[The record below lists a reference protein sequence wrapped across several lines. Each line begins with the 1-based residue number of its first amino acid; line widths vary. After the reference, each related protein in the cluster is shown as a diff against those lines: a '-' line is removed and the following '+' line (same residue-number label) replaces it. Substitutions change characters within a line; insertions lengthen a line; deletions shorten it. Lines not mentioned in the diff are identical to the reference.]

1 MAPDEVSL
9 MFKHTWV
16 QSIIPLFFAGCLSCS
31 TTAQS
36 HAKAPVAEKPPG
48 GGYLGLD
55 RNLYPGD
62 QMLPAIAK
70 RFSFIGYWL
79 NNPPLTQS
87 NTWIGKWPL
96 LASHNLGFLVL
107 WNGRP
112 DKEILERAKGGT
124 SATAL
129 GVADAHAAIQAAKRE
144 GFPAGT
150 TIFLD
155 QEEGGR
161 LLQEQADYLFAWT
174 EGVSAGG
181 FHAGAYVS
189 GEPVPDGPG
198 KTITTAQNIKDTVTA
213 KHLHSVA
220 LFVYQDTCPPSS
232 GCTLAPPPL
241 TASGT
246 LGAVAW
252 QFSQSP
258 RNTANTQACMKTYAS
273 DGNCYVPEIPGVH
286 VDLDVANERDPSHG
300 R

>member
-1 MAPDEVSL
+1 MAPDEVFL

-16 QSIIPLFFAGCLSCS
+16 QSIVPLFFTGCLSCS
-31 TTAQS
+31 PPAQS
-36 HAKAPVAEKPPG
+36 QAKAPVPETASG
-48 GGYLGLD
+48 GGYLGFD
-55 RNLYPGD
+55 RDLYPGD
-62 QMLPAIAK
+62 QTLPTIAK
-70 RFSFIGYWL
+70 RFSFVGYWL
-79 NNPPLTQS
+79 SIPPLEQS
-87 NTWIGKWPL
+87 NTWIGKRSL
-96 LASHNLGFLVL
+96 IASHNLGFLVL
-107 WNGRP
+107 WNGRI
-112 DKEILERAKGGT
+112 DKEILEKAKGGT
-124 SATAL
+124 SANAL
-129 GVADAHAAIQAAKRE
+129 GVADAHSAIQAAKRE

-155 QEEGGR
+155 QEQGGR
-161 LLQEQADYLFAWT
+161 LVQEQADYLFAWT

-220 LFVYQDTCPPSS
+220 LFVYQDSCPPSN

-246 LGAVAW
+246 QGAVVW
-252 QFSQSP
+252 QFVLSP
-258 RNTANTQACMKTYAS
+258 RTNTQACMKTYAS
-273 DGNCYVPEIPGVH
+273 DGNCYVPELPGVH
-286 VDLDVANERDPSHG
+286 LDLDVANERDPSHG

>member
-1 MAPDEVSL
+1 
-9 MFKHTWV
+9 MFKHTWAHGIV
-16 QSIIPLFFAGCLSCS
+16 PLFFAGYLSCS
-31 TTAQS
+31 SVAPSRAQ
-36 HAKAPVAEKPPG
+36 APVPEKAPA

-55 RNLYPGD
+55 RNAYPGD
-62 QMLPAIAK
+62 QTLPAIAK

-79 NNPPLTQS
+79 SNPPLEHS
-87 NTWIGKWPL
+87 NTWIGKRAL

-107 WNGRP
+107 WNGRM
-112 DKEILERAKGGT
+112 DKEIQEKAKSGT
-124 SATAL
+124 AATAL

-150 TIFLD
+150 TIFID

-198 KTITTAQNIKDTVTA
+198 KTITTAQNINDTVTA
-213 KHLHSVA
+213 KHLHAVA
-220 LFVYQDTCPPSS
+220 LFVFQDSDPPSN

-241 TASGT
+241 AASGT
-246 LGAVAW
+246 PGAVVW
-252 QFSQSP
+252 QFALSP
-258 RNTANTQACMKTYAS
+258 RTNPQACRKTYAS
-273 DGNCYVPEIPGVH
+273 DGNCYVPELPGIH
-286 VDLDVANERDPSHG
+286 LDLDVANERDPSHG